1 MAIRTVDCA
10 STGKNFF
17 STAVQ
22 GVYDHR
28 DDTSCEVYIVG
39 ARKPNTR
46 KYHIRCEN
54 FANVPKELSDIRP
67 GIGAALWRCYGG
79 KPNFDTPYAT
89 KRAPI
94 DEGSTD
100 EGDVGGAPHDD
111 KN

>member
-17 STAVQ
+17 SNAVQ
-22 GVYDHR
+22 DVYDHR
-28 DDTSCEVYIVG
+28 DDTSYEVYIIG

-67 GIGAALWRCYGG
+67 GIGAAL
-79 KPNFDTPYAT
+79 
-89 KRAPI
+89 
-94 DEGSTD
+94 
-100 EGDVGGAPHDD
+100 
-111 KN
+111 